1 MSAMSVYLKVT
12 RLSLRSASNLSKR
25 RVDELNSGIGELR
38 RLLSCVVCCQLLM
51 DPYAPKGKRCQH
63 NVCRLCLRGRKRL
76 FPTCPQCE
84 DCSDFKTYEEN
95 RAMGIQLLC
104 YKTLCVHLLQS
115 SLFAQLAGLRPE
127 ARQGD
132 PFLQHTPRL
141 KLPPSSTQDFIREGA
156 NYDDM
161 RDTFLPQPD
170 LPFLKGIPTSLPA
183 ETPPTTAATTPELPF
198 EQHLPEEHQLSLSDI
213 ELEAA
218 ATGEQFSPLQLM
230 PTAQIIL
237 TSAAEHVW
245 TEQVDLSQAV
255 SMGSFPSS
263 TSSNFA
269 VSYVMPTGASTPF
282 EAQDLHIGQVVQ
294 IPQMQTEDVQDLEPE
309 AVEFSESVE
318 VTSYKRTYS
327 QMEEDDRSQPE
338 LEDKSQEDVQT
349 DPIVETT
356 ENLIMP
362 SVQEEVQ
369 KDQETVRESKQVRDE
384 VKSEI
389 KDKHKEEAN
398 VEVPVTRKRAR
409 SPAPPP
415 PVQVAKPVEEP
426 APVPPVTLPEAKTER
441 RKGRGDG
448 RKEEKSVCRC
458 GISKSKNPLMTCRN
472 NRCPCYKAGN
482 SCSNCNCV
490 ACKNPHKVDFID
502 SDDGEDEVLVA
513 EQETKQKPGE
523 DLRKAESEPEALAKS
538 KEEGGGAASGGSN
551 ESLTFVP
558 LSNLQQSQHPLV
570 LVQNKTGEFQGF
582 NILRDNVPVH
592 PATLGWPCIQL
603 QNNDGNS
610 SIPQFAYLYPAPPEP
625 EPEPSQPSPPPPPAP
640 APAPPVAP
648 APEAKR
654 EVAEPPA
661 KKFRTTARTRRG
673 RANFGAL
680 ETVDELVSGGSIKNP
695 AAGDRL
701 LSVTDNAHSLF
712 EEIMSGSDDL

>member
-84 DCSDFKTYEEN
+84 ECSDFKTYEEN

-132 PFLQHTPRL
+132 PFLQHIPRL

-218 ATGEQFSPLQLM
+218 ATGEQFSPLQIM

-294 IPQMQTEDVQDLEPE
+294 IPQMQTEDVQEDLEPE

-318 VTSYKRTYS
+318 VTSYKRTFS
-327 QMEEDDRSQPE
+327 QMEEQDRSEPA
-338 LEDKSQEDVQT
+338 LEDKSLEDVQSDT
-349 DPIVETT
+349 IVETK
-356 ENLIMP
+356 ESEMMA
-362 SVQEEVQ
+362 SVEEIQ
-369 KDQETVRESKQVRDE
+369 KDEETVRESKRAKEE

-389 KDKHKEEAN
+389 KKHKEETH
-398 VEVPVTRKRAR
+398 VDVPVTRKRAR
-409 SPAPPP
+409 SPVPPP
-415 PVQVAKPVEEP
+415 PAQVAKPVEEP
-426 APVPPVTLPEAKTER
+426 APVPPVALPEASRDR

-513 EQETKQKPGE
+513 GQETKQAPGK
-523 DLRKAESEPEALAKS
+523 DIRKAEPETEAVEKP
-538 KEEGGGAASGGSN
+538 KEEGGAASGGSN

-625 EPEPSQPSPPPPPAP
+625 EPEPSPPPPP

-648 APEAKR
+648 APEPKR

>member
-1 MSAMSVYLKVT
+1 MSVYLKVT

-51 DPYAPKGKRCQH
+51 DPYSPKGKRCQH

-84 DCSDFKTYEEN
+84 ECSDFKTYEEN

-115 SLFAQLAGLRPE
+115 SLFAQLAGLLPE

-132 PFLQHTPRL
+132 PFLQHIPRL

-170 LPFLKGIPTSLPA
+170 LPFLKGVPSSLPA
-183 ETPPTTAATTPELPF
+183 ETPPTTAATTPELPY

-218 ATGEQFSPLQLM
+218 ATGEQSQFSPLQIM
-230 PTAQIIL
+230 PSAQIIL
-237 TSAAEHVW
+237 TSGAQHAW

-255 SMGSFPSS
+255 SMASFPSS
-263 TSSNFA
+263 SSSNFA

-294 IPQMQTEDVQDLEPE
+294 IEQMQTDDVPDLEQG

-318 VTSYKRTYS
+318 ITRYKRTFS
-327 QMEEDDRSQPE
+327 QMAEADRLEEKPMVE
-338 LEDKSQEDVQT
+338 IKTDV
-349 DPIVETT
+349 IVETT
-356 ENLIMP
+356 ENHLMA
-362 SVQEEVQ
+362 SVEEI
-369 KDQETVRESKQVRDE
+369 QETACESKKLQQE
-384 VKSEI
+384 VVDI
-389 KDKHKEEAN
+389 QDDLKEESNEA
-398 VEVPVTRKRAR
+398 VPVTRKRAR
-409 SPAPPP
+409 SPVPPP
-415 PVQVAKPVEEP
+415 PAQVAKPVVHP
-426 APVPPVTLPEAKTER
+426 APVPPVGLLEASSDR

-448 RKEEKSVCRC
+448 RKDEKSLCRC
-458 GISKSKNPLMTCRN
+458 GISKTKNPLMTCRN

-482 SCSNCNCV
+482 SCANCYCV

-502 SDDGEDEVLVA
+502 SDDGEDDVLVTG
-513 EQETKQKPGE
+513 QEPKQAREKPV
-523 DLRKAESEPEALAKS
+523 RKAEPESE
-538 KEEGGGAASGGSN
+538 AAESAAGGSN

-570 LVQNKTGEFQGF
+570 LVQNQKGEFQG
-582 NILRDNVPVH
+582 R
-592 PATLGWPCIQL
+592 
-603 QNNDGNS
+603 S
-610 SIPQFAYLYPAPPEP
+610 
-625 EPEPSQPSPPPPPAP
+625 
-640 APAPPVAP
+640 
-648 APEAKR
+648 
-654 EVAEPPA
+654 
-661 KKFRTTARTRRG
+661 
-673 RANFGAL
+673 
-680 ETVDELVSGGSIKNP
+680 
-695 AAGDRL
+695 L
-701 LSVTDNAHSLF
+701 LSFIRN
-712 EEIMSGSDDL
+712 